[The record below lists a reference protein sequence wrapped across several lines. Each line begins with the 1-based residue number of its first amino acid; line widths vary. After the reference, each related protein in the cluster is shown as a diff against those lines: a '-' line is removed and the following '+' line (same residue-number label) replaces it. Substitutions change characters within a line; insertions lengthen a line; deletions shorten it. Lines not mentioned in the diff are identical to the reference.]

1 MFADALNSIVGRLY
15 LAMRREEGQTLVEYT
30 MIGALVALVV
40 AAAVILLQKDITS
53 ELGKISGAL

>member
-40 AAAVILLQKDITS
+40 AVAVIALQKDITS